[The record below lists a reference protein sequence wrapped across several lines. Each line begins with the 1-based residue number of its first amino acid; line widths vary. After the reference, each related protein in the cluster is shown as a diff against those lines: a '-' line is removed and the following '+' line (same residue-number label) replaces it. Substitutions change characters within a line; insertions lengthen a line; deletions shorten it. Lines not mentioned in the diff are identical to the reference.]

1 MTPVISR
8 RVSGTPGA
16 AFQEDRHFAQFGIWN
31 FVQFVYCNYPVE
43 MIIYNQKEEREVIK
57 MAHLEWIKATYK
69 VLACEG
75 NSILFE
81 AEGEVC
87 CEINGTPFSC
97 ASVEEFHELVEFFG
111 DETFEE

>member
-1 MTPVISR
+1 MT
-8 RVSGTPGA
+8 
-16 AFQEDRHFAQFGIWN
+16 HFD
-31 FVQFVYCNYPVE
+31 
-43 MIIYNQKEEREVIK
+43 
-57 MAHLEWIKATYK
+57 WIKANFN

-87 CEINGTPFSC
+87 CEINGTPFDC
-97 ASVEEFHELVEFFG
+97 HSVEEFHDLVEAFG